1 MKNLKDLMISI
12 SEFKIQISEIIK
24 NKVTKVIVKNNEPVA
39 VIMPYDEYIHNIEV
53 AKDSEIIMGQMGQD
67 ITLQNGVQMMVT
79 VSKEEDSSLCIK
91 TYVKMKITGD
101 YKLHF
106 THHIGMPTI
115 ESTMTTK
122 EIIEFYE
129 RKDN

>member
-12 SEFKIQISEIIK
+12 SEFKVQMSEIIK

-39 VIMPYDEYIHNIEV
+39 VIMPYAEYIER
-53 AKDSEIIMGQMGQD
+53 AKDSERIEQIGQD

-79 VSKEEDSSLCIK
+79 VSKEKDDSLCIK
-91 TYVKMKITGD
+91 TYVKMKTTGD

-106 THHIGMPTI
+106 THHIAMPTI

-129 RKDN
+129 RNDN

>member
-12 SEFKIQISEIIK
+12 SEFKVQMSEIIK

-39 VIMPYDEYIHNIEV
+39 VIMPYAEYIER
-53 AKDSEIIMGQMGQD
+53 AKDSERIEQIGQD

-79 VSKEEDSSLCIK
+79 VSKEKDDSLCIK
-91 TYVKMKITGD
+91 TYVKMKTTGD

-129 RKDN
+129 RNDN

>member
-12 SEFKIQISEIIK
+12 SELKVQMSEIIK

-39 VIMPYDEYIHNIEV
+39 VIIPYAEYIER
-53 AKDSEIIMGQMGQD
+53 AKDSERIEQIGQD

-79 VSKEEDSSLCIK
+79 VSKEKDDSLCIK
-91 TYVKMKITGD
+91 TYVKMKTTGD

-106 THHIGMPTI
+106 THHIGTPTI

-129 RKDN
+129 RNDN

>member
-12 SEFKIQISEIIK
+12 SEFKVQMSEIIK

-39 VIMPYDEYIHNIEV
+39 VIMPYAEYIER
-53 AKDSEIIMGQMGQD
+53 AKDSERIAQIGQD

-79 VSKEEDSSLCIK
+79 VSKEKDDSLCIK
-91 TYVKMKITGD
+91 TYVKMKTTGD

-129 RKDN
+129 RNDN

>member
-12 SEFKIQISEIIK
+12 SEFKVQMSEIIK

-39 VIMPYDEYIHNIEV
+39 VIMPYAEYIER
-53 AKDSEIIMGQMGQD
+53 AKDSERIEQIGQD
-67 ITLQNGVQMMVT
+67 ITLQNGVQIMVT
-79 VSKEEDSSLCIK
+79 ISKEKDDSLCIK

-129 RKDN
+129 RNDN

>member
-12 SEFKIQISEIIK
+12 SEFKVQMSEIIK

-39 VIMPYDEYIHNIEV
+39 VIMPYAEYIER
-53 AKDSEIIMGQMGQD
+53 AKDSERIEQIGQD
-67 ITLQNGVQMMVT
+67 ITLQNGVQIMVT
-79 VSKEEDSSLCIK
+79 VSKEKDDSLCIK

-129 RKDN
+129 RNDN

>member
-1 MKNLKDLMISI
+1 M
-12 SEFKIQISEIIK
+12 SEIIK

-39 VIMPYDEYIHNIEV
+39 VIMPYAEYIER
-53 AKDSEIIMGQMGQD
+53 AKDSERIEQIGQD

-79 VSKEEDSSLCIK
+79 VSKEKDDSLCIK
-91 TYVKMKITGD
+91 TYVKMKTTGD

-129 RKDN
+129 RNDN

>member
-12 SEFKIQISEIIK
+12 SEFKVQMSEIIK

-39 VIMPYDEYIHNIEV
+39 VIIPYAEYIER
-53 AKDSEIIMGQMGQD
+53 AKDSERIEQIGQD

-79 VSKEEDSSLCIK
+79 VSKEKDDSLCIK
-91 TYVKMKITGD
+91 TYVKMKTTGD

-129 RKDN
+129 RNDN

>member
-12 SEFKIQISEIIK
+12 SEFKVQMSEIIK

-39 VIMPYDEYIHNIEV
+39 VIMPYAEYIER
-53 AKDSEIIMGQMGQD
+53 AKDSERMEQIGQD

-79 VSKEEDSSLCIK
+79 VSKEKDDSLCIK
-91 TYVKMKITGD
+91 TYVKMKTTGD

-129 RKDN
+129 RNDN